1 MSKELSIQEWLA
13 LDDEEREKLAFKNAL
28 KYGKPRTVTLPRD
41 GGRVV
46 GRVVLEGGRI
56 KIK

>member
-46 GRVVLEGGRI
+46 IEGGRI